1 MGLLFDRLGIAGTRE
16 LVDRFVTP
24 AALSRPLPAA
34 LGGEHRAAVTAGA
47 SVFEDDGSG
56 E

>member
-1 MGLLFDRLGIAGTRE
+1 M
-16 LVDRFVTP
+16 
-24 AALSRPLPAA
+24 PLPAA
-34 LGGEHRAAVTAGA
+34 LGGRADGVAVAAGA